1 MKKILL
7 LIILLFTSTCYSFNI
22 AESPVTVVI
31 PFAPGG
37 GVDSTFRNMQKYA
50 AIRNIQ
56 MIPRYKPGVEGILGI
71 KDLNESPKNGYTV
84 GLTTSGSLG
93 YYEAQNMKPSPNI
106 LTGIIGG
113 NSVFV
118 TYTNSNINTITDL
131 EKIIL
136 SGKPLNIGV
145 AHAGQR
151 MAFDQLYE
159 VIKSPYKPYYI
170 MYKGA
175 GQAVTDL
182 LGGHIDIL
190 FIPITV
196 AKPLVDSNK
205 LKILATSKIQIKS
218 IPTIESRYK
227 QWKDIEL
234 HMFLLPNDTDSD
246 AIKFWNSF
254 LQDYLNNKDVREDFE
269 NNLAFTVP
277 FSKSF
282 AEEIVKLNSEKIA
295 NMKEQ

>member
-1 MKKILL
+1 
-7 LIILLFTSTCYSFNI
+7 
-22 AESPVTVVI
+22 
-31 PFAPGG
+31 
-37 GVDSTFRNMQKYA
+37 
-50 AIRNIQ
+50 
-56 MIPRYKPGVEGILGI
+56 
-71 KDLNESPKNGYTV
+71 
-84 GLTTSGSLG
+84 
-93 YYEAQNMKPSPNI
+93 
-106 LTGIIGG
+106 
-113 NSVFV
+113 
-118 TYTNSNINTITDL
+118 
-131 EKIIL
+131 
-136 SGKPLNIGV
+136 
-145 AHAGQR
+145 
-151 MAFDQLYE
+151 
-159 VIKSPYKPYYI
+159 

-182 LGGHIDIL
+182 LGGHIDML

>member
-1 MKKILL
+1 MKKIF
-7 LIILLFTSTCYSFNI
+7 IITLFFASICHSFTI
-22 AESPVTVVI
+22 DESPVTVVI

-50 AIRNIQ
+50 LTRKIQ
-56 MIPRYKPGVEGILGI
+56 MIPRYKPGVEGVLGI

-118 TYTNSNINTITDL
+118 THSNSNINTIDDL
-131 EKIIL
+131 EKMIL
-136 SGKPLNIGV
+136 SGKLINIGV

-159 VIKSPYKPYYI
+159 IIKSPYKPYYI

-205 LKILATSKIQIKS
+205 LKLLATSKIHIKS
-218 IPTIESRYK
+218 IPTIESKYK

-234 HMFLLPNDTDSD
+234 HMFLVPPDTDSD
-246 AIKFWNSF
+246 AVKFWNSF
-254 LQDYLNNKDVREDFE
+254 LQDYLSSKDVKEEFE

-277 FSKSF
+277 FNKRF
-282 AEEIVKLNSEKIA
+282 AEEIVRLNSEKIA
-295 NMKEQ
+295 NIKE